1 MMEGQKNIRH
11 SQKVQDR
18 RALNVSVNSFLVSE
32 HRFIAEVVCK
42 KFVCRKE
49 FAVNQA

>member
-1 MMEGQKNIRH
+1 MVEGQKNIRQ

-32 HRFIAEVVCK
+32 CRFIAEGRCK
-42 KFVCRKE
+42 KFACRKE